1 MAFHKIPDDVFTHH
15 IMPAASEAESLR
27 AELASVKEQ
36 LSSTISFNFKVRF
49 DLMKLMVK
57 KRCSIVDLYDYGF
70 HVMRR
75 AVVEEAVGKPLF
87 AIDDFRFNV
96 FQDETL
102 YKFRVLKFTENPVP
116 NKTEIQRILD
126 RFGVRVV
133 ESVDSN
139 DIYILTAE
147 EHAAEI
153 AKFWQQKNGEWVVPF
168 GYCARKNG
176 NLVMKY

>member
-1 MAFHKIPDDVFTHH
+1 MAFHKIPDDIFTHH

-36 LSSTISFNFKVRF
+36 LSSKIIFDHQLRF

-126 RFGVRVV
+126 RFGRLDKC
-133 ESVDSN
+133 SKN

-153 AKFWQQKNGEWVVPF
+153 AKFWQ
-168 GYCARKNG
+168 RKNG
-176 NLVMKY
+176 RSLPLRL